1 MEKPLCNL
9 RMSAPSE
16 FSMLYRVRDAL
27 KDAGLDSRADEFL
40 DRAMRCG
47 TYQDLIELAREYVAV
62 E

>member
-1 MEKPLCNL
+1 MDKPLCSL
-9 RMSAPSE
+9 RTCAPSE

-27 KDAGLDSRADEFL
+27 KEAGLDAHADEFL

-47 TYQDLIELAREYVAV
+47 SYQDLITLAHEYVAL